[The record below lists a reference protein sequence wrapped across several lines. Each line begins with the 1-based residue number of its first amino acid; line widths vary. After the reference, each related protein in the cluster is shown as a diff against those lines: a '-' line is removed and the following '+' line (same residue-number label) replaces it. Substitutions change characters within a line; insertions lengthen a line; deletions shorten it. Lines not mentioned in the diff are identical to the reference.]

1 MGVNSCPGIS
11 GEFVTDTAALA
22 LAFFEDLTL
31 PCRVSGVLLVDCME
45 ALLAKYDRSFCN
57 RY

>member
-31 PCRVSGVLLVDCME
+31 PSRASGVLLVDCVKT
-45 ALLAKYDRSFCN
+45 LLEKYDRSFCN
-57 RY
+57 RW